1 MMLDVRVLWL
11 WLHLLG
17 VILWAGGFFY
27 VLMALVPA
35 MGSSKATEDRVD
47 IMQKAIAQFRRISWI
62 AILLIIVSGV
72 FNLIK
77 RIGEGQAARELSTQP
92 ENYPLLPE
100 GYMAV
105 FGIKMFIV
113 VGLIVH
119 QAVKLLDPRVLDDGR
134 IGLKSKASGIVAG
147 VLFMV
152 AILLGLVLMTMN
164 MSV

>member
-1 MMLDVRVLWL
+1 
-11 WLHLLG
+11 
-17 VILWAGGFFY
+17 
-27 VLMALVPA
+27 
-35 MGSSKATEDRVD
+35 MGSSKAPEDRVD

-62 AILLIIVSGV
+62 AIALITVSGV

-77 RIGEGQAARELSTQP
+77 RIGEGQAARMLSSQP

-100 GYMAV
+100 SYMAV
-105 FGIKMFIV
+105 LGIKLVIV

-119 QAVKLLDPRVLDDGR
+119 QAVKLLEPRVLEDGR

-152 AILLGLVLMTMN
+152 ATLLGLVLLTMN

>member
-1 MMLDVRVLWL
+1 MMFDTRVLWL

-27 VLMALVPA
+27 VLMTLAPA

-47 IMQKAIAQFRRISWI
+47 IMQKASAQFRRISWI
-62 AILLIIVSGV
+62 AILLITVSGV
-72 FNLIK
+72 FNFIK
-77 RIGEGQAARELSTQP
+77 RIGEGQAAQALSSQA

-100 GYMAV
+100 SYMAI
-105 FGIKMFIV
+105 FGIKLLIV
-113 VGLIVH
+113 VGLIAH
-119 QAVKLLDPRVLDDGR
+119 QAVKLLEPRVLEDGR

-152 AILLGLVLMTMN
+152 AILLGLVLLTMN

>member
-27 VLMALVPA
+27 VLMTLAPA

-47 IMQKAIAQFRRISWI
+47 IMQKAIAQFRRISWT

-92 ENYPLLPE
+92 EN
-100 GYMAV
+100 
-105 FGIKMFIV
+105 
-113 VGLIVH
+113 
-119 QAVKLLDPRVLDDGR
+119 
-134 IGLKSKASGIVAG
+134 
-147 VLFMV
+147 
-152 AILLGLVLMTMN
+152 
-164 MSV
+164 